1 MTKTLI
7 HSLTQAELTE
17 VCAQLDLPKY
27 RAPQIWRWLYVQRAK
42 DWASMKNLPSALRTE
57 LAERFLLDSAVPL
70 KQQGELDDTCKI
82 LVGLH
87 DEEQVE
93 EVLISAPGRRTV
105 CISTQ
110 VGCRFHCAFCAS
122 GQNGFHRNLEA
133 GEMVG
138 QVLLAANTFSENLTN
153 VVFMGMG
160 EPLDNYDATLKAVRI
175 INDKDG
181 LNIGARKITISTCGI
196 IPGIERL
203 AAEGLQVELS
213 VSLHAPN
220 DELRSQLMPVNRKYP
235 IADLLKAC
243 KAYFAETKRI
253 ITFEY
258 TLIQGI
264 NDSPRHAKELA
275 TLLSYLQSR
284 VNLIPLSPVEEFA
297 GQSSLREAAETFMN
311 VLEQAGINATL
322 RRSKGSSLKAA
333 CGQLRFQ
340 RNSNPAV
347 PYGADR
353 ITG

>member
-1 MTKTLI
+1 MAKTLI
-7 HSLTQAELTE
+7 HGLTQNELTDS
-17 VCAQLDLPKY
+17 CAQLDLPKY
-27 RAPQIWRWLYVQRAK
+27 RAPQIWRWLYVQRVN
-42 DWASMKNLPSALRTE
+42 DWDSMKNLPSALRAE

-70 KQQGELDDTCKI
+70 SKQGEPDDTCKI

-87 DEEQVE
+87 DEEQIE

-122 GQNGFHRNLEA
+122 GQHGFRRNLDA

-138 QVLLAANTFSENLTN
+138 QVLLAAHTFSDKLTN

-175 INDKDG
+175 LNNKDG
-181 LNIGARKITISTCGI
+181 LNIGARRITISTCGV
-196 IPGIERL
+196 IPPIERL
-203 AAEGLQVELS
+203 ATEGLQVELS

-235 IADLLKAC
+235 LADLLKAC
-243 KAYFAETKRI
+243 KAYFAATKRI

-258 TLIQGI
+258 TLIQGV
-264 NDSPRHAKELA
+264 NDRPQHAKELA
-275 TLLSYLQSR
+275 KLLSHLPSR

-297 GQSSLREAAETFMN
+297 GQSSPQEAAEVFMN
-311 VLEQAGINATL
+311 TLEQAGINATL

-340 RNSNPAV
+340 RSSDSAV
-347 PYGADR
+347 PADE
-353 ITG
+353 